1 MIQRHM
7 HLKIV
12 CFLHHYVQNFN
23 NTWPLQQVQN
33 CLRFF
38 AIIAQNKTINSR
50 PKCRVLVYQLVIV
63 LTKQDYLIGLPTNC
77 PYFPG
82 HPIFQPICPTSLLWP
97 IYAPQCIMSQFFS
110 RDGKSQFKSQAE
122 INCFLLTFIISVKK
136 TEISTSKGQDNKNIF
151 SMPECTRTHRSPTAI
166 CNFKNFQRQYQP
178 LQGRPR
184 LMQPG
189 RECWTVR

>member
-63 LTKQDYLIGLPTNC
+63 VTKQDNLIGLPTNC

-136 TEISTSKGQDNKNIF
+136 KQKFRRQKDEITKTYLACQNALELTDHPQQYAILKIF
-151 SMPECTRTHRSPTAI
+151 SGNINPCKE
-166 CNFKNFQRQYQP
+166 
-178 LQGRPR
+178 GR
-184 LMQPG
+184 
-189 RECWTVR
+189 V